1 VLGAAQERRVLILLS
16 HIKAADAARGLTA
29 PLKEIAAAPL
39 CLLTIMTTSPEPS
52 SSRPLVIV
60 VDDDGAV
67 RNSLKFSLE
76 IEGFAVRTYSDGQE
90 LLNRGDASAGSCL
103 IIDHNLPG
111 ISGLETIA
119 RLREEHVNVPA
130 ILITSHPTL
139 ATTQNARQAH
149 VPIVEKPFLENALI
163 DEVRAALKR
172 RDDGIDRAAQT

>member
-1 VLGAAQERRVLILLS
+1 MA
-16 HIKAADAARGLTA
+16 
-29 PLKEIAAAPL
+29 
-39 CLLTIMTTSPEPS
+39 TTSERF

-76 IEGFAVRTYSDGQE
+76 IEGFAVRTYASGQE
-90 LLNRGDASAGSCL
+90 LLSRGDAAASNCL
-103 IIDHNLPG
+103 IVDLNLPG

-139 ATTQNARQAH
+139 ATAEHARQARI
-149 VPIVEKPFLENALI
+149 PIVEKPFLGNALI
-163 DEVRAALKR
+163 DQLYAALR
-172 RDDGIDRAAQT
+172 HPRDGIEGTP

>member
-1 VLGAAQERRVLILLS
+1 
-16 HIKAADAARGLTA
+16 
-29 PLKEIAAAPL
+29 
-39 CLLTIMTTSPEPS
+39 MTTSPEPS

-76 IEGFAVRTYSDGQE
+76 IEGFAVRTYCNGQE

-119 RLREEHVNVPA
+119 RLREKHVNVPA
-130 ILITSHPTL
+130 ILITTHPTL
-139 ATTQNARQAH
+139 ATTEHARRAH
-149 VPIVEKPFLENALI
+149 IPIVEKPFLENALI
-163 DEVRAALKR
+163 DQVQAALKHR
-172 RDDGIDRAAQT
+172 HNGIEGDLNHC

>member
-1 VLGAAQERRVLILLS
+1 
-16 HIKAADAARGLTA
+16 
-29 PLKEIAAAPL
+29 
-39 CLLTIMTTSPEPS
+39 MTSSPELS

-90 LLNRGDASAGSCL
+90 LLNRGDASASSCL
-103 IIDHNLPG
+103 IIDYNLPG

-130 ILITSHPTL
+130 ILITSLPTL
-139 ATTQNARQAH
+139 ATTEHARQAH
-149 VPIVEKPFLENALI
+149 IPIVEKPFLDNALI
-163 DEVRAALKR
+163 DQVHAALR
-172 RDDGIDRAAQT
+172 LGHDGIEGSLK